1 MSAWVV
7 SHHHIDLIVSTAI
20 DHAVSFKLLGI
31 GILETATENN
41 AQALG
46 LMLWTE
52 NVRSVVYRYNLA
64 GSEEERDYLSAL
76 NAYSFRRYSNIRASA
91 AASALACYDYQ
102 ACECH
107 DYRESAAALFVSQL
121 QQAVGERP
129 DDYTK
134 EPWGFDSET
143 QVEAAQAGAA

>member
-31 GILETATENN
+31 GTLETATENN

-46 LMLWTE
+46 LMLWAE

-76 NAYSFRRYSNIRASA
+76 NAYRFRRYSNIRASA
-91 AASALACYDYQ
+91 AASALAYYQ
-102 ACECH
+102 ACECP
-107 DYRESAAALFVSQL
+107 DYRETAAAFFVSQL
-121 QQAVGERP
+121 EQAVGERP
-129 DDYTK
+129 SGYGA
-134 EPWGFDSET
+134 EPWGFDSEA
-143 QVEAAQAGAA
+143 QALAAQAGAA